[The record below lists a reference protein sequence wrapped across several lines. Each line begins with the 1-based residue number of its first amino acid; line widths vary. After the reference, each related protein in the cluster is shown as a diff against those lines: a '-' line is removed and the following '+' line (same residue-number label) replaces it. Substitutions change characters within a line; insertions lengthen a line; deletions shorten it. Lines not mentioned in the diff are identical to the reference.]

1 MIVVEKAD
9 FAQSYD
15 LRYPSFDGLEIH
27 GILYAR
33 EAWTKGSEK
42 RPVVLWP
49 HGGPDSQEM
58 HLFHPFFQFYA
69 LNGYAV
75 FAPNFRGSTGHGRDY
90 MFASRGDYGNGRVQQ
105 DIVEGVRYLH
115 AQGIGD
121 PRRVGIVGHSFGGY
135 SALLGVTFAPELFK
149 VGVAGAP
156 PADFGW
162 SMRWLVDAGD
172 QGARPDRSLVAAL
185 RALSVDPS
193 DPATYARLHAQ
204 SPVANAR
211 KVGSPVLLIAG
222 GADRVVAI
230 REVIHYAA
238 QLRRLGKPVSLYV
251 EPGGG
256 HSPVKPLP
264 REAYVYL
271 VEAMLHAHLG
281 GAKPDA
287 PGAEL
292 RAYLQKNMRL
302 AGAEFAAFRKPGAVR

>member
-1 MIVVEKAD
+1 MRVRGFLLLPPGAD
-9 FAQSYD
+9 AARLPLVAQ
-15 LRYPSFDGLEIH
+15 
-27 GILYAR
+27 
-33 EAWTKGSEK
+33 
-42 RPVVLWP
+42 V
-49 HGGPDSQEM
+49 HGGPINHFRPGYDAISQ
-58 HLFHPFFQFYA
+58 LLA
-69 LNGYAV
+69 NRGYAV
-75 FAPNFRGSTGHGRDY
+75 FQTNFRGSTGHGREY

-172 QGARPDRSLVAAL
+172 QGARPDRSLVVAL
-185 RALSVDPS
+185 RALSVDPA

-204 SPVANAR
+204 SPVAN
-211 KVGSPVLLIAG
+211 VGRVRSPVLLLAG

-238 QLRRLGKPVSLYV
+238 LLRRLGKPVSLYV

-264 REAYVYL
+264 RDAYVYL
-271 VEAMLHAHLG
+271 IEAMLHAHLG
-281 GAKPDA
+281 GARPDA

-292 RAYLQKNMRL
+292 RAYLKQNLRL
-302 AGAEFAAFRKPGAVR
+302 AGPEFAAFGTSRPAR